1 MVDIEQLIE
10 RLRLAHKHGVLAP
23 VFGVIAPSALHST
36 LMERLQRL
44 LEVDVFDTHILQPEP
59 DKRYIKVLLA
69 RRWLRELVTSPRGTH
84 KIGFIRQADWLEP
97 RSSNTLLKVLEEPP
111 ANTWLILLLTQNNL
125 LPTIRSRLHL
135 FTIMSQP
142 ELSTMT
148 MPNTVSAIIKMSQEW
163 SKEKTLKQHLVPLLT
178 TLREQLKRGEV
189 SADYVQAVGAAY
201 MQNSLGA
208 DQRLLTEKILLNY
221 DL

>member
-1 MVDIEQLIE
+1 MDIEQLFE

-23 VFGVIAPSALHST
+23 VFGVIAPSALHLT
-36 LMERLQRL
+36 LMERLQL
-44 LEVDVFDTHILQPEP
+44 LLDVDVFDTHILQPEP
-59 DKRYIKVLLA
+59 DKRYIKVLSA
-69 RRWLRELVTSPRGTH
+69 RRWVRDLVTSPRGTH
-84 KIGFIRQADWLEP
+84 KIGFIRQADFLEQK
-97 RSSNTLLKVLEEPP
+97 SSNTLLKVLEEPP
-111 ANTWLILLLTQNNL
+111 ANTWLILLLSQNNL

-135 FTIMSQP
+135 FTIMGQSQTD
-142 ELSTMT
+142 LMT

-163 SKEKTLKQHLVPLLT
+163 SKEKSLKEHLIPLLT
-178 TLREQLKRGEV
+178 TLRERLKRGEV

-221 DL
+221 DI